1 MPFCTAMR
9 RVGKFDIFVSDPF
22 VEWNHMILARKNNG
36 FFVTLSC
43 AFYHMTHQCFSN
55 ALFLELRIDVQSEN
69 HLIIA
74 VRVVQRVIR
83 DYCREFFV
91 SKGMIADFAIHD
103 KGDGNPHAHI
113 LLTMRAM
120 DETGKWLRRLMLL
133 RFAVLQRINV

>member
-74 VRVVQRVIR
+74 VRVVQRGVMVECIR
-83 DYCREFFV
+83 QIIGIRT
-91 SKGMIADFAIHD
+91 AAI
-103 KGDGNPHAHI
+103 GRS
-113 LLTMRAM
+113 LRF
-120 DETGKWLRRLMLL
+120 RRLQFPPQKSCFC
-133 RFAVLQRINV
+133 RFCTAP